1 VNEHKRDER
10 FLDRAAGGRFAH
22 DDGAPAAFRGSR
34 QPGTA
39 RTAGMLAASLVT
51 LVCAAVYLFVWGK
64 WGPPPPITATGRAVD
79 HQYHLTLVVTGAI
92 FLCAQLALAFAIFHY
107 RDRGR
112 AARYNLGSTK
122 LEIFWTTATTIV
134 FLGLGLLGYKAWGA
148 VRLTPAAP
156 GAIPIEVTTSQ
167 FVYTFRYAGP
177 DGRFGVTNP
186 KLISPSTGNP
196 LGLDP
201 NDPAGRDDIVVA
213 TLTVPV
219 NREIDLLIRSQDVIH
234 SFFVRELRL
243 QQDAV
248 PGLTVPL
255 HFKADKIGRYDIV
268 CTQLCGLGHQR
279 MHSYLNVVSESDYES
294 FLEHQEQL
302 LQQAGSP

>member
-1 VNEHKRDER
+1 M
-10 FLDRAAGGRFAH
+10 
-22 DDGAPAAFRGSR
+22 RGNDP
-34 QPGTA
+34 QETYPVATA
-39 RTAGMLAASLVT
+39 IILSVT
-51 LVCAAVYLFVWGK
+51 LVALVGAAVYLFACGK

-79 HQYHLTLVVTGAI
+79 RQYQLTLAVCGAI
-92 FLCAQLALAFAIFHY
+92 FVLAQLGLAFAIFAY
-107 RDRGR
+107 RDRGHG
-112 AARYNLGSTK
+112 ARYILGSNK
-122 LEIFWTTATTIV
+122 LEILWTTATTIV
-134 FLGLGLLGYKAWGA
+134 FLGLGMLGYKAWGA
-148 VRLTPAAP
+148 VRLTRAAP

-167 FVYTFRYAGP
+167 FVYNFRYAGP
-177 DGRFGVTNP
+177 DGRFGMTNP
-186 KLISPSTGNP
+186 KLISPSEGNP

-201 NDPAGRDDIVVA
+201 NDPAGRDDIVVP

-268 CTQLCGLGHQR
+268 CTQLCGLEHQR
-279 MHSYLNVVSESDYES
+279 MHSYLNVVCQADYES
-294 FLEHQEQL
+294 FLKQQEKA
-302 LQQAGSP
+302 LQQAGQ

>member
-1 VNEHKRDER
+1 
-10 FLDRAAGGRFAH
+10 
-22 DDGAPAAFRGSR
+22 
-34 QPGTA
+34 
-39 RTAGMLAASLVT
+39 MLAAALAAFVA
-51 LVCAAVYLFVWGK
+51 AAVYYFVWGK
-64 WGPPPPITATGRAVD
+64 WGPPPAITPIAKEVD
-79 HQYHLTLVVTGAI
+79 RQYQLTLGVTGAA
-92 FLCAQLALAFAIFHY
+92 FVLAQLGLAFAILRY
-107 RDRGR
+107 GDRGQR
-112 AARYNLGSTK
+112 ARYAHGNNK
-122 LEIFWTTATTIV
+122 LEILWTSVTTVV

-167 FVYTFRYAGP
+167 FVYEFRYAGP
-177 DGRFGVTNP
+177 DGKFGMTNP
-186 KLISPSTGNP
+186 KLISASNGNP

-201 NDPAGRDDIVVA
+201 RDPAGRDDIVVS

-255 HFKADKIGRYDIV
+255 HFTADKIGRYDIV
-268 CTQLCGLGHQR
+268 CTQLCGLGHYL
-279 MHSYLNVVSESDYES
+279 MHSYLNVVSEADYES
-294 FLEHQEQL
+294 FLNRQEQL
-302 LQQAGSP
+302 LRQAGGQ